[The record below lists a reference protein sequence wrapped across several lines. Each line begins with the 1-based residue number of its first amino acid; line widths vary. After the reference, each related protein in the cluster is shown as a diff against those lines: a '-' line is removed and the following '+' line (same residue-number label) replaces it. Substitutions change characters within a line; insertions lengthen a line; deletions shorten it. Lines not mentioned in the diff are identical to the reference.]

1 MDDIQHFAKLIKKTK
16 FAMMTTVSD
25 EDGSLQSRP
34 MSLQEAEFDGSLW
47 FFTRKSSSLVKQI
60 NHNPKVNLSF
70 SNIENNS
77 YVSASG
83 PGEML
88 IDHQKA
94 KELWNPFLK
103 AWFPEGLEDPELC
116 LIKVTVESADYWE
129 SASAPLVK
137 LVGFAKA
144 ILSGKKADS
153 TVSQHGHL
161 NLN

>member
-34 MSLQEAEFDGSLW
+34 MSLQEAEFDGNLW
-47 FFTRKSSSLVKQI
+47 FFTRKSSALVRQI
-60 NHNPKVNLSF
+60 NHNSKVNLAF

-88 IDHQKA
+88 VDHQKA

-129 SASAPLVK
+129 SAAAPLVK
-137 LVGFAKA
+137 TCRICKSYF
-144 ILSGKKADS
+144 DR
-153 TVSQHGHL
+153 
-161 NLN
+161 